1 MSAARAATA
10 TAPAPAGAGPGAPPT
25 PVSALRLAVVV
36 RPGDALGFRLAG
48 AEVREV
54 APGEEAG
61 ALRAL
66 LADAALGV
74 AAVEEAVLAA
84 APPALL
90 ERARRRGLPVLLP
103 FALPRTF
110 GEPGRGEA
118 WVAALVRRAVGYGV
132 KLGGAGGG
140 P

>member
-1 MSAARAATA
+1 M
-10 TAPAPAGAGPGAPPT
+10 TAPLAAPAAGPH
-25 PVSALRLAVVV
+25 RLVVLV

-54 APGEEAG
+54 APGEEAA

-66 LADAALGV
+66 LADGALGV
-74 AAVEEAVLAA
+74 LAVEEAVLGA

-90 ERARRRGLPVLLP
+90 ARAGRRALPVLLP
-103 FALPRTF
+103 FALPRAA

-132 KLGGAGGG
+132 RLGGAGGG

>member
-1 MSAARAATA
+1 MTGARASPA
-10 TAPAPAGAGPGAPPT
+10 APRAGAAPAGHD
-25 PVSALRLAVVV
+25 RLVVAV

-54 APGEEAG
+54 APGDEGA

-66 LADAALGV
+66 LADPAAGV
-74 AAVEEAVLAA
+74 VAVEGAVLAA
-84 APPALL
+84 APQALL
-90 ERARRRGLPVLLP
+90 ERARRRGVPVLLP
-103 FALPRTF
+103 FDLPRAW

>member
-1 MSAARAATA
+1 MS
-10 TAPAPAGAGPGAPPT
+10 PAPAAPRPGAAP
-25 PVSALRLAVVV
+25 AAHERLAVVV

-54 APGEEAG
+54 APGDEG
-61 ALRAL
+61 PALRAL
-66 LADAALGV
+66 LAAPSTGV
-74 AAVEEAVLAA
+74 VAVEAAVLAA
-84 APPALL
+84 APAALL
-90 ERARRRGLPVLLP
+90 ERARRRGVPVLLP
-103 FALPRTF
+103 FDLPRAW